1 MDDTIKKH
9 LGLKHG
15 LVGVKIFKNGDAA
28 GEGRRPNKKMRFCQ
42 MVWNVSEGKGPLMFG
57 IDDLDCPDAM
67 VSLGFQE
74 PTFIKVETRIDPA
87 DTKLIEVAPAKDM
100 ENPDIVLA
108 ILNPRQLMDLAMLLG
123 GIEAKFEGNRA
134 VCGEA
139 TAVPY
144 MNKKPN
150 ISPLC
155 GGSRKFAKYTECEL
169 IFGAPPETMEKLEEK
184 IKALPVKDKV
194 ASSVKRFFGR

>member
-9 LGLKHG
+9 LGLEHD
-15 LVGVKIFKNGDAA
+15 LVGVKISNNGDST
-28 GEGRRPNKKMRFCQ
+28 GEGRRLKKKMRFCQ
-42 MVWNVSEGKGPLMFG
+42 MVWATSTGKEHFTFG
-57 IDDLDCPDAM
+57 VDDLDCPDAI

-87 DTKLIEVAPAKDM
+87 DTKVIEVAPAKEM
-100 ENPDIVLA
+100 GNPDIVLA
-108 ILNPRQLMDLAMLLG
+108 ILNPKQLMDLSMLLG

-144 MNKKPN
+144 MTKKPN

-155 GGSRKFAKYTECEL
+155 GGSRKFAKYKDSEL
-169 IFGAPPETMEKLEEK
+169 VFGAPLEAMEKLEEK
-184 IKALPVKDKV
+184 IKSLPVKDKV